1 MSSKKLHNAKE
12 IIDRLKLALKLKTDT
27 ELAKY
32 LGISQS
38 TVSTWKSRNSLDYEL
53 VIAKCK
59 HVNLHW
65 LLTGE
70 GEMFRKGGDH
80 PELIPVAAVPIIS
93 AEAPTGFPSLP
104 PEKDRIE
111 DYLYVPGVP
120 ENSYALKVR
129 GDSMLPTIRDG
140 DYVIFVP
147 TTEVKSGDIVIV
159 RNEWNEVVLRRYR
172 VKNGEVF
179 LTSDNPE
186 YPTVKPNDEYRIIG
200 RVVKKVRVE
209 EV

>member
-1 MSSKKLHNAKE
+1 MLGN
-12 IIDRLKLALKLKTDT
+12 RLRKARERAGLSQET
-27 ELAKY
+27 LAKM
-32 LGISQS
+32 LKIGKRTLI
-38 TVSTWKSRNSLDYEL
+38 DYEKG
-53 VIAKCK
+53 VSEPKVSVVKSIAEICN
-59 HVNLHW
+59 VNPNW

-70 GEMFRKGGDH
+70 GDMFRRMRDAVEFV
-80 PELIPVAAVPIIS
+80 PTAVPIIS
-93 AEAPTGFPSLP
+93 TESPAGFPSLP
-104 PEKDRIE
+104 PDRDRIE

-129 GDSMLPTIRDG
+129 GDSMLPTIRNG

-147 TTEVKSGDIVIV
+147 TTEIKNGDIVIV
-159 RNEWNEVVLRRYR
+159 RNEWNEVILRRYR

-186 YPTVKPNDEYRIIG
+186 YPTVRLSDDCRIIG
-200 RVVKKVRVE
+200 RAVKKVRVE

>member
-1 MSSKKLHNAKE
+1 MIGDRLRIARKKLKFSQSKFAKE
-12 IIDRLKLALKLKTDT
+12 IGISPNYLSELESNKKSPSERILKLIEIRFA
-27 ELAKY
+27 
-32 LGISQS
+32 I
-38 TVSTWKSRNSLDYEL
+38 
-53 VIAKCK
+53 
-59 HVNLHW
+59 NLNW

-70 GEMFRKGGDH
+70 GEMFRNGGDH

-93 AEAPTGFPSLP
+93 AEAPAGFPSLP
-104 PEKDRIE
+104 PDRDRVKYYI
-111 DYLYVPGVP
+111 YVPGVP

-172 VKNGEVF
+172 VKNGEVL